1 MLTTDNRNQ
10 IATALKTYL
19 STHGVSERK
28 FAERTG
34 VKMSSSYI
42 NSIMQGTYDA
52 FKIGDRTIKIDDK
65 YFVTIATE
73 INCYYHATYWMHFES
88 DNFCAVR
95 KACNKARRKKSRVGI
110 DGGTGDGKTYS
121 VREYVKA
128 NPNETFLL
136 TADGLMNPKDFIVTL
151 AETVGAETAGSRHT
165 ILKAIIYKLRT
176 YSKPLLIIDE
186 TENVKKDA
194 TLQTIKA
201 LCDALEGRCGIV
213 LAGIDLRNEFH
224 RLASRKKYCYPQI
237 NRRFAGSWYTMFGL
251 GEDEIQNVC
260 KCLNISDKT
269 AINWLLK
276 HVHNWGELQHI
287 VTEALEEAAETKK
300 AITADLLR
308 ILND

>member
-1 MLTTDNRNQ
+1 MLTQQNRQQ

-19 STHGVSERK
+19 DTHKVSERK
-28 FAERTG
+28 FAERAS

-42 NSIMQGTYDA
+42 NSITNGTYDA
-52 FKIGDRTIKIDDK
+52 FAIGNRTIKIDDK
-65 YFVTIATE
+65 YFATIAAE
-73 INCYYHATYWMHFES
+73 INCYYHATYWLHFES
-88 DNFCAVR
+88 DNYCAVR

-110 DGGTGDGKTYS
+110 DGNTGDGKTYALK
-121 VREYVKA
+121 EYAKA

-136 TADGLMNPKDFIVTL
+136 TADGLMNPKDFIVIL

-213 LAGIDLRNEFH
+213 LAGIDLRGEFA

-237 NRRFAGSWYTMFGL
+237 NRRFAGSWYTMFSL
-251 GEDEIQNVC
+251 GEDEIVQVC
-260 KCLNISDKT
+260 KALDIRDRT

-276 HVHNWGELQHI
+276 NVHNWGELQHV
-287 VTEALEEAAETKK
+287 VTEALEESAETKK
-300 AITADLLR
+300 PITADLLR

>member
-1 MLTTDNRNQ
+1 MLTTENKKQ
-10 IATALKTYL
+10 IAAALKNYL
-19 STHGVSERK
+19 QTHQLSERK
-28 FAERTG
+28 FAD
-34 VKMSSSYI
+34 KCNMSSSYV
-42 NSIMQGTYDA
+42 NSIMQGTYEA
-52 FKIGDRTIKIDDK
+52 FKVGSRTISIGDQ
-65 YFVTIATE
+65 YFTSIASE
-73 INCYYHATYWMHFES
+73 INCYYHTTYWKHFES

-95 KACNKARRKKSRVGI
+95 KACNKARRKKSRAGI
-110 DGGTGDGKTYS
+110 DGNTGDGKTYA

-151 AETVGAETAGSRHT
+151 AEIVGAETAGSRHN

-201 LCDALEGRCGIV
+201 LCDALEGKCGIV

-224 RLASRKKYCYPQI
+224 RLAGRKKYCYPQI
-237 NRRFAGSWYTMFGL
+237 NRRFAGSWYTMFSL
-251 GEDEIQNVC
+251 SESEIQDVARS
-260 KCLNISDKT
+260 LNITDRT
-269 AINWLLK
+269 ATNWLLK
-276 HVHNWGELQHI
+276 NVHNWGELQHI
-287 VTEALEEAAETKK
+287 VTEALEEATETKK
-300 AITADLLR
+300 PITADLLR

>member
-1 MLTTDNRNQ
+1 MLTKENRQQ
-10 IATALKTYL
+10 IATALKNYL
-19 STHGVSERK
+19 ATHGVSERK
-28 FAERTG
+28 FADRPS

-42 NSIMQGTYDA
+42 NSITNGTYDA
-52 FKIGDRTIKIDDK
+52 FVIGNRTIKIDDK
-65 YFVTIATE
+65 YFTAIATE
-73 INCYYHATYWMHFES
+73 INCYYHATYWLHFES

-95 KACNKARRKKSRVGI
+95 KACN
-110 DGGTGDGKTYS
+110 TGDGKTYALK
-121 VREYVKA
+121 EYAKQ

-237 NRRFAGSWYTMFGL
+237 NRRFAGSWYPMFSL
-251 GEDEIQNVC
+251 SEDEIVQVC
-260 KCLNISDKT
+260 KAVNITDRT

-276 HVHNWGELQHI
+276 NVHNWGELQHV
-287 VTEALEEAAETKK
+287 VTEALEESAETKK
-300 AITADLLR
+300 PITADLLR